1 MSTPATSNVPKHRTA
16 GGIDIYAISINVFDN
31 FWANVY
37 VLDHPQALVLVD
49 AGSGLDKS
57 NQGIEQGL
65 QEIAL
70 QHGRHFALEDF
81 EVILI
86 THGHIDHF
94 GGLPFLR
101 AASKAA
107 VWVHPADSQ
116 ILADYSKW
124 VQSTVRKLEGFLGQ
138 AGVPAEDR
146 EVLLEVYR
154 WGKSHYRSQPVDA
167 CLSEGVLEPFG
178 LRILHVPGHCPGQ
191 VCVLA
196 DDILFTGD
204 HVLARISPHLAPE
217 AITLQSGLRTYL
229 ESLRRVGQLDGV
241 RVALAGHEGPIF
253 DLAARCHEIEHL
265 HWRRLRQVQQMC
277 RRPRT
282 IREMS
287 RSLFGELR
295 SYHVLLGLE
304 EAGALA
310 EFLVREQRLRAE
322 PAANGTWIYSQ
333 P

>member
-1 MSTPATSNVPKHRTA
+1 MSTPATTNVPKHRTA
-16 GGIDIYAISINVFDN
+16 GGIDIYSISVNVFDN

-37 VLDHPQALVLVD
+37 VLDHPEALVLVD

-65 QEIAL
+65 EEIAQ
-70 QHGRHFALEDF
+70 QHGRHFALQDF
-81 EVILI
+81 EVILL

-101 AASKAA
+101 EASEAA

-116 ILADYSKW
+116 ILTNYSKR
-124 VQSTVRKLEGFLGQ
+124 VLSTVRKLEHFLCQ
-138 AGVPAEDR
+138 AGVPKEDR
-146 EVLLEVYR
+146 EVLLEIYR
-154 WGKSHYRSQPVDA
+154 WGKDHYRSQPVEA

-178 LRILHVPGHCPGQ
+178 FRILHVPGHCPGQ

-196 DDILFTGD
+196 DDVLFTGD

-217 AITLQSGLRTYL
+217 AITPHTGLHTYL
-229 ESLRRVGQLDGV
+229 DSLRRIEQLEGV
-241 RVALAGHEGPIF
+241 RVALAGHESPIF
-253 DLAARCHEIEHL
+253 DLAARCQEIERL

-277 RRPRT
+277 RRPCS
-282 IREMS
+282 IRQMS

-310 EFLVREQRLRAE
+310 EFLVREERLRTEAL
-322 PAANGTWIYSQ
+322 ADGTWIYSQ